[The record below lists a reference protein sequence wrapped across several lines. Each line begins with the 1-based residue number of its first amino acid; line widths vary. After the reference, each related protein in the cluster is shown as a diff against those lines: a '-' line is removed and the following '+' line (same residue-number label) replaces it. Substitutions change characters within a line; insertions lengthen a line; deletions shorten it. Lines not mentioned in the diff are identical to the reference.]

1 MFKLLKQFN
10 DLLALLYLPFVLVW
24 LVLVCL
30 AVKFLDMS
38 TVEALGLGTATG
50 ILLAI
55 LKDIFQFYFRKAQD
69 TTTKPPTGG
78 G

>member
-1 MFKLLKQFN
+1 MLKLLKNFN
-10 DLLALLYLPFVLVW
+10 DLLAILYLPFVIVW

-38 TVEALGLGTATG
+38 VVEALGLGTATG

-55 LKDIFQFYFRKAQD
+55 LKDIFQFYYRRAPEDKS
-69 TTTKPPTGG
+69 PPIQ
-78 G
+78 

>member
-1 MFKLLKQFN
+1 MLKLLKTFN

-30 AVKFLDMS
+30 AVKFLNMS

-55 LKDIFQFYFRKAQD
+55 LKDIFQFYFRRAQED
-69 TTTKPPTGG
+69 KQPPTGG